1 MIRQN
6 RCKIITLMISMLLVC
21 VLCFAAGAE
30 EAGIKIDEQNF
41 PDAAFRNALLKFDA
55 NNDRELS
62 KSEIYGITELSLMS
76 RNIESLQ
83 GIEYLTELKELSCGS
98 NKLKTLD
105 VSKNTKLTN
114 LYCGENQLTEL
125 DVSNNP
131 ELVELNFVWNNV
143 RTIDTSNNS
152 KLKELAVSGNP
163 VGKLDLSNMPDL
175 EELFCPWSGIT
186 ELDLSYNPKLYYIS
200 AIGNALTEL
209 DLSYNPKVR
218 VLMVEDNRLET
229 LDISNCPDLISL
241 VEEKEASKDST
252 YGEPGSVVWTVGD
265 NKWGSGT
272 LCINGNVKLYTG
284 VGEYAEAKV
293 PEVKAAAVDA
303 GKDTAVEYANAYP
316 ELTSDVEK
324 ELLFDFLCKW
334 SQGDTNELP
343 ECFVPEQRTS
353 SAAVKAMVNDLLEL
367 GKPVSFQINDVV
379 AGGSGYYRA
388 YQCTLEMAHEDG
400 EPARCVQ
407 VEINVNTGATR
418 GVDAADMK
426 TVEPAEFNPEQKVY
440 SLATEDVVRDKLA
453 AQLREES
460 AEGELIPVG
469 ESVEKNGVRIEM
481 ISGLVR
487 GTDAWIYYTVEDL
500 EGKYD
505 DCSLDVSLRSNIGDL
520 EWYAPKTLYHDLKAH
535 KYYNLVHVHYEDMVN
550 TNEREIILT
559 LDGLYFLQTGW
570 ADLSGL
576 AAECNGEAKNVT
588 TAPSDVCHSDY
599 QHEGRDLTEEE
610 KKILDCSEPMNLQ
623 VAPGIT
629 VNGIGWIDGK
639 LHVQLKMDSNDYRYA
654 YLLMD
659 GQEYY
664 FADRNLSYSPLRWY
678 TGSTSYEEYVLN
690 YKPEEAEQLKL
701 SVQATY
707 TKEAK
712 YGFWDIKFPLS
723 TICPDVKVET
733 EEKTEEKTEAP
744 ETAAENTI
752 SAGAEEIQYISSYPE
767 TLHDYKKY
775 TIWEFFCRW
784 AQGDTDEL
792 PYSFIHDQRVGGEET
807 QRKIDELLKWKP
819 LSYRIDDVKVA
830 NGEETYYCTV
840 EMEPDAS
847 KDSRYER
854 VVINMIKDT
863 EWYYCI
869 DLDGIQFLGAPE
881 SLPTDNV
888 ISLSGEA
895 IIRDQLDYFYQGVR
909 EKLQPI
915 GETHDC
921 KGIRMEVISG
931 YAEGKDT
938 WYLYSLQ
945 DLDGKMEGFSPDTW
959 DLEDD
964 IGAME
969 SYQHSKLY
977 CDEAEHKCYYLLHL
991 THESEIASDEKTVK
1005 LTMRSIHFDSNGWAD
1020 LIPLLKE
1027 HMEPVEGVHPTK
1039 QLWDR
1044 DWENPDKVLNPEDYK
1059 VLDYTKPL
1067 DIEMIPGVYVTGIG
1081 WIDNQLHIQI
1091 RMADGL
1097 DGYSEWIDSILYGR
1111 SGYDRQIP
1119 YTPLSWSVGN
1129 LYYEEYMYSYTPED
1143 IDGLSLILSVNIS
1156 KDRIDGPWVVRFPLS
1171 TIFPEVKE
1179 KTEESGTT
1187 WQDFGE
1193 VKEPEAT
1200 EQVTDEVVELENSP
1214 YYVPFDETAPAEEK
1228 QTFKLELKDGAFV
1241 LTQGEISYRLND
1253 DGTATITKIGKEFGE
1268 PIEIPET
1275 VTVTFDVN
1283 GVDYEAF
1290 LEYVNKK

>member
-6 RCKIITLMISMLLVC
+6 RCKIFTLMISMLLVC

-41 PDAAFRNALLKFDA
+41 PDAAFRNALLKFDT

-131 ELVELNFVWNNV
+131 ELEELNFVWNDV

-218 VLMVEDNRLET
+218 VLMAEDNRLET

-241 VEEKEASKDST
+241 VEEKEACKDST

-353 SAAVKAMVNDLLEL
+353 NVAVKAMVNDLLEL
-367 GKPVSFQINDVV
+367 GKPVSFQINNVV

-418 GVDAADMK
+418 GVDAAGMK

-460 AEGELIPVG
+460 AEGDLLPIDK
-469 ESVEKNGVRIEM
+469 SVEKNGVRIEM

-588 TAPSDVCHSDY
+588 TAPSDVYHSDY
-599 QHEGRDLTEEE
+599 QHEDRDLTEEE

-707 TKEAK
+707 SKEGK

-733 EEKTEEKTEAP
+733 EEKTEKP
-744 ETAAENTI
+744 EIAAEDTTP
-752 SAGAEEIQYISSYPE
+752 AAAEEIKYISSYPD
-767 TLHDYKKY
+767 TLNDYKLY
-775 TIWEFFCRW
+775 SLWDFFCKW
-784 AQGDTDEL
+784 AQGDRDGL
-792 PYSFIHDQRVGGEET
+792 PYSFTRAQRVGGAEM
-807 QRKIDELLKWKP
+807 QRKIDELLSLKP

-830 NGEETYYCTV
+830 DGKRTYYCTV
-840 EMEPDAS
+840 EFEPDEN
-847 KDSRYER
+847 KDARYEKIA
-854 VVINMIKDT
+854 INMVHDGT
-863 EWYYCI
+863 WAEQI
-869 DLDGIQFLGAPE
+869 DLDGIQFLGTPE
-881 SLPTDNV
+881 KLPTDNV

-915 GETHDC
+915 GETHESM
-921 KGIRMEVISG
+921 GIRLDVISG
-931 YAEGKDT
+931 YAEGNET

-945 DLDGKMEGFSPDTW
+945 DLEGSFDDFCPDAGE
-959 DLEDD
+959 LEDD
-964 IGAME
+964 IGSME
-969 SYQHSKLY
+969 SYQPGILY
-977 CDEAEHKCYYLLHL
+977 CDRAEHKCYYLLHL
-991 THESEIASDEKTVK
+991 THQSAIGSDERTVK
-1005 LTMRSIHFDSNGWAD
+1005 LTMRDVYFSKNGWFD

-1027 HMEPVEGVHPTK
+1027 HMDPVEGVHPTNS
-1039 QLWDR
+1039 LWDN
-1044 DWENPDKVLNPEDYK
+1044 DWEHPDKELNPEDYK
-1059 VLDYTKPL
+1059 VLDYTKSL
-1067 DIEMIPGVYVTGIG
+1067 DIEAIPGVFVTGIG
-1081 WIDNQLHIQI
+1081 WIDNQLHVQI

-1097 DGYSEWIDSILYGR
+1097 YCYSSWIDGDLNGI
-1111 SGYDRQIP
+1111 SGYDRQVAN
-1119 YTPLSWSVGN
+1119 TPLGWADGN
-1129 LYYEEYMYSYTPED
+1129 KFYDEYIYNYTPED
-1143 IDGLSLILSVNIS
+1143 IDKLSLILTSNIS
-1156 KDRIDGPWVVRFPLS
+1156 KEKVEGAWVVRFPLS
-1171 TIFPEVKE
+1171 AICPDVK
-1179 KTEESGTT
+1179 KTEEEGTS

-1200 EQVTDEVVELENSP
+1200 EQVTDEVIEPENSP

>member
-6 RCKIITLMISMLLVC
+6 RCKIFTLVISMLLVC

-41 PDAAFRNALLKFDA
+41 PDAAFRNALLKYDT

-62 KSEIYGITELSLMS
+62 KSEVSGIIELELMS

-83 GIEYLTELKELSCGS
+83 GIEYLTELKELTCGS

-114 LYCGENQLTEL
+114 LYCGDNELTEL

-131 ELVELNFVWNNV
+131 ELVELNFVWNDV

-163 VGKLDLSNMPDL
+163 VHKLDLSNMPDL

-200 AIGNALTEL
+200 AIGNGLTEL

-218 VLMVEDNRLET
+218 VLMVEDNKLET

-241 VEEKEASKDST
+241 VEEKEAQKGAVYDETVS
-252 YGEPGSVVWTVGD
+252 WTVAD
-265 NKWGSGT
+265 NQWGSSS
-272 LCINGNVKLYTG
+272 LFIDSNVKLYTG
-284 VGEYAEAKV
+284 TGEYAEAKV
-293 PEVKAAAVDA
+293 PEIKAAT
-303 GKDTAVEYANAYP
+303 TANTEMNTVPEYSSAYP
-316 ELTSDVEK
+316 EIRNEPEK
-324 ELLFDFLCKW
+324 NILFDFFCKW
-334 SQGDTNELP
+334 SQRDANELP
-343 ECFVPEQRTS
+343 NCFVPTQRTS
-353 SAAVKAMVNDLLEL
+353 NEDVKAIVDDLLEL
-367 GKPVSFQINDVV
+367 GTPVSYQINDTH
-379 AGGSGYYRA
+379 AGNDTYFQA

-400 EPARCVQ
+400 EPARFVQ
-407 VEINVNTGATR
+407 IDINVGTGSKK
-418 GVDAADMK
+418 GVDAAGIK
-426 TVEPAEFNPEQKVY
+426 TVEPAEYDPAKKIY
-440 SLATEDVVRDKLA
+440 SLAPEAVIQDMLA
-453 AQLREES
+453 YTLWDES
-460 AEGELIPVG
+460 AEGSMMPIG
-469 ESVEKNGVRIEM
+469 KSVEQNGLRVEM
-481 ISGLVR
+481 ISGFLQ
-487 GTDAWIYYTVEDL
+487 GDDAWVYFTVEDP

-505 DCSLDVSLRSNIGDL
+505 GCGFETFLEDNISEQD
-520 EWYAPKTLYHDLKAH
+520 WYVPRTLYHDIKAH
-535 KYYNLVHVHYEDMVN
+535 KFHNLTHIHYKDMID
-550 TNEREIILT
+550 TNERDIT
-559 LDGLYFLQTGW
+559 LSLNNMYFLQYGW
-570 ADLSGL
+570 ADLSEL
-576 AAECNGEAKNVT
+576 AVQCAGETENVT
-588 TAPSDVCHSDY
+588 TAPSDVWHSDY
-599 QHEGRDLTEEE
+599 EHEGRALTEEE
-610 KKILDCSEPMNLQ
+610 EKILDCSEPLNLQ
-623 VAPGIT
+623 IAPGIT

-639 LHVQLKMDSNDYRYA
+639 LHVQIKTEATGYCYTG
-654 YLLMD
+654 LLVD
-659 GQEYY
+659 GLDHY
-664 FADRNLSYSPLRWY
+664 FSDKNTSCSPLYWY
-678 TGSTSYEEYVLN
+678 RGNVSYTEYVLD
-690 YKPEEAEQLKL
+690 YKEEDTAQLKL
-701 SVQATY
+701 SVQATVA
-707 TKEAK
+707 KEMQEGNWK
-712 YGFWDIKFPLS
+712 VQIPLS
-723 TICPDVKVET
+723 MICPNVKAKA
-733 EEKTEEKTEAP
+733 EEKTEKP
-744 ETAAENTI
+744 ENGTENT
-752 SAGAEEIQYISSYPE
+752 ATAEVDEIQYVSSYPE

-775 TIWEFFCRW
+775 TVWEFFCRW
-784 AQGDTDEL
+784 AQGDTEEL
-792 PYSFIHDQRVGGEET
+792 PYSFTRAQRVGGEET
-807 QRKIDELLKWKP
+807 RQKINELLSQKP
-819 LSYRIDDVKVA
+819 LSYRIDDVKIA
-830 NGEETYYCTV
+830 DGKEIYYCTV
-840 EMEPDAS
+840 GMEPDGNNAAV
-847 KDSRYER
+847 RYEQ
-854 VVINMIKDT
+854 VVINMVKDSD
-863 EWYYCI
+863 WYYCI
-869 DLDGIQFLGAPE
+869 DLDDIQFLGAPE
-881 SLPTDNV
+881 SMSMNNM

-909 EKLQPI
+909 DKLQPI

-991 THESEIASDEKTVK
+991 THESAISSDEQTVK
-1005 LTMRSIHFDSNGWAD
+1005 LMMRSIHFDSNGWAD

-1027 HMEPVEGVHPTK
+1027 HMDPVEGVHPTNS
-1039 QLWDR
+1039 LWDS
-1044 DWENPDKVLNPEDYK
+1044 DWEHPDKELNPEDYK

-1067 DIEMIPGVYVTGIG
+1067 CVEEIPGVFVTGIG

-1091 RMADGL
+1091 RMANGL
-1097 DGYSEWIDSILYGR
+1097 DGYSEWIDSSLNGA
-1111 SGYDRQIP
+1111 SGYDRQVP

-1129 LYYEEYMYSYTPED
+1129 LYYEEYIYNYTPDD
-1143 IDGLSLILSVNIS
+1143 IDGLSLILSANIS
-1156 KDRIDGPWVVRFPLS
+1156 RDRIDGPWVVRFPLS

-1179 KTEESGTT
+1179 KTEEAGTT

-1193 VKEPEAT
+1193 VKEPETT

-1214 YYVPFDETAPAEEK
+1214 YYVPFDETAPAEEEQK
-1228 QTFKLELKDGAFV
+1228 FTLELKDGAFV

>member
-6 RCKIITLMISMLLVC
+6 RCKIFTLMISMLLVC
-21 VLCFAAGAE
+21 VLGFAAGAE

-41 PDAAFRNALLKFDA
+41 PDAAFRNALLKFDT

-114 LYCGENQLTEL
+114 LYCGENKLTEL

-131 ELVELNFVWNNV
+131 ELVELNFVWNDV

-186 ELDLSYNPKLYYIS
+186 ELDVSYNPKLYYIS
-200 AIGNALTEL
+200 AIGNRLTEL
-209 DLSYNPKVR
+209 DLSNNPMVR
-218 VLMVEDNRLET
+218 VLMVDDNPLKT
-229 LDISNCPDLISL
+229 LDISKCPEL
-241 VEEKEASKDST
+241 VKLVDEKEAHNDQH
-252 YGEPGSVVWTVGD
+252 GDGVEWTIGD
-265 NKWGSGT
+265 ELWGSGT
-272 LCINGNVKLYTG
+272 LIIDNNDKLYSG
-284 VGEYAEAKV
+284 SGEYAEAKM
-293 PEVKAAAVDA
+293 PEIKTAAAV
-303 GKDTAVEYANAYP
+303 GTEKDTAVEYTDAYP
-316 ELTSDVEK
+316 EIMNDVEK
-324 ELLFDFLCKW
+324 EVLYDFFCKW
-334 SQGDTNELP
+334 SQGDVNELP
-343 ECFVPEQRTS
+343 TSFVPAQRTS
-353 SAAVKAMVNDLLEL
+353 NEAVKAIVDDLLEL
-367 GKPVSFQINDVV
+367 GTPVSFQINDVH
-379 AGGSGYYRA
+379 AGSGSSFRA

-400 EPARCVQ
+400 QPARFVQ
-407 VEINVNTGATR
+407 IDINVDTGATR
-418 GVDAADMK
+418 GVDAAGMK
-426 TVEPAEFNPEQKVY
+426 TMEPAEYDPAGRVY
-440 SLATEDVVRDKLA
+440 SLAAEAVVQAKLA
-453 AQLREES
+453 STLRDES
-460 AEGELIPVG
+460 AEGDLLPIG
-469 ESVEKNGVRIEM
+469 KSVEQDGLRVEL

-487 GTDAWIYYTVEDL
+487 GTDSWIYYTVEDL
-500 EGKYD
+500 EGRYD
-505 DCSLDVSLRSNIGDL
+505 NCSLDAFIEDNICEED
-520 EWYAPKTLYHDLKAH
+520 WYAPRTLLHDIKAH
-535 KYYNLVHVHYEDMVN
+535 KFYNLVHIHYKDMIDA
-550 TNEREIILT
+550 NERGIT
-559 LDGLYFLQTGW
+559 LSLNSAYFIRNGW
-570 ADLSGL
+570 ADLSEL
-576 AAECNGEAKNVT
+576 AVERQEEAADVT
-588 TAPSDVCHSDY
+588 TVPSSVWHSDY
-599 QHEGRDLTEEE
+599 EHEDRDLTEDE
-610 KKILDCSEPMNLQ
+610 KKILDCSEPMKLQ
-623 VAPGIT
+623 VAPDIT

-639 LHVQLKMDSNDYRYA
+639 LHVQIRTESNDYQYD
-654 YLLMD
+654 YLLID

-664 FADRNLSYSPLRWY
+664 FADRNLPYSPLRWY

-707 TKEAK
+707 TKEGK

-723 TICPDVKVET
+723 TICPDVKVKT

-767 TLHDYKKY
+767 TRHDYKKY

-784 AQGDTDEL
+784 AQGDTDEM

-830 NGEETYYCTV
+830 NEEETYYCTV

-854 VVINMIKDT
+854 VVINLVKDT
-863 EWYYCI
+863 EWYYGI
-869 DLDGIQFLGAPE
+869 DLDGIQFLGVPE

-1156 KDRIDGPWVVRFPLS
+1156 RDRIDGPWVVRFPLS